1 MGIFE
6 IKIYVNVYR
15 FLRKYSV
22 FYISTVRFSLFSFLL
37 FRVLRE
43 KKCNIRH
50 LSERGWGYCTP
61 NVISQSI
68 YLMSLF
74 LYFTM
79 TLLVFLLPS
88 ARVFTMML
96 IPFLRFESWVPSAAK
111 MAVLM
116 AAASVAEA
124 MLRMPVPRTA
134 AVASLS
140 PPISLAARTLHVADA
155 SSTR

>member
-15 FLRKYSV
+15 FLRKYSA

-43 KKCNIRH
+43 QKKCNIRH
-50 LSERGWGYCTP
+50 PSEREWGYCTP
-61 NVISQSI
+61 KVICQSN
-68 YLMSLF
+68 YLWSLF

-96 IPFLRFESWVPSAAK
+96 IPF
-111 MAVLM
+111 
-116 AAASVAEA
+116 
-124 MLRMPVPRTA
+124 
-134 AVASLS
+134 
-140 PPISLAARTLHVADA
+140 
-155 SSTR
+155 

>member
-124 MLRMPVPRTA
+124 MLWMPVPRTA

>member
-15 FLRKYSV
+15 FLRKYSA

-43 KKCNIRH
+43 QKKCNIRH
-50 LSERGWGYCTP
+50 PSERGWGYCTP
-61 NVISQSI
+61 NVICQSI

-88 ARVFTMML
+88 VRVFTMML
-96 IPFLRFESWVPSAAK
+96 IPF
-111 MAVLM
+111 
-116 AAASVAEA
+116 
-124 MLRMPVPRTA
+124 
-134 AVASLS
+134 
-140 PPISLAARTLHVADA
+140 
-155 SSTR
+155 

>member
-6 IKIYVNVYR
+6 IKKYVNVYR

-22 FYISTVRFSLFSFLL
+22 FYISTVRFSQFSFLL

-43 KKCNIRH
+43 QKKCNIQH
-50 LSERGWGYCTP
+50 PSEWGWGYCTP
-61 NVISQSI
+61 NVICQSI

-96 IPFLRFESWVPSAAK
+96 IPF
-111 MAVLM
+111 
-116 AAASVAEA
+116 
-124 MLRMPVPRTA
+124 
-134 AVASLS
+134 
-140 PPISLAARTLHVADA
+140 
-155 SSTR
+155 